1 MNCFLYQYKFSI
13 SISIMGDDN
22 VDNTYKPRDK
32 VIMSSRK
39 RVEKSDYPC

>member
-1 MNCFLYQYKFSI
+1 MNSFLYQYKFSI

-22 VDNTYKPRDK
+22 VDNTYKPRDI

-39 RVEKSDYPC
+39 RVENPDLSC